1 MTLPAQLNELGVTMN
16 AGEASNEVLKVL
28 PSAPVEVRTGGTAE
42 ARVTVLVKDG
52 YHVQANPASGDFLV
66 PLRLELRTREGVRPG
81 RPIYPPGQAYR
92 LPGMESDWMT
102 YEGRVEIVVPLVVDA
117 SARSGPRSLAGV
129 LHYQACD
136 ARTCL
141 FPASVPI
148 SLTVKVVGAPA
159 VGLDSP
165 AH

>member
-1 MTLPAQLNELGVTMN
+1 MN
-16 AGEASNEVLKVL
+16 AGEASNEVLQVL

-66 PLRLELRTREGVRPG
+66 PLRLELRPQDGVRPG
-81 RPIYPPGQAYR
+81 GPIYPPGQPYR

-102 YEGRVEIVVPLVVDA
+102 YEGRIEIVVSLVADA
-117 SARSGPRSLAGV
+117 SARRGVRCLAGV

-141 FPASVPI
+141 FPASVPV
-148 SLTVKVVGAPA
+148 SLTVKVV
-159 VGLDSP
+159 
-165 AH
+165 